1 MENNNIPD
9 RLQKQLDFIKEIDK
23 EKEIERRTLLSD
35 GSRFENDAEHAWHM
49 AVMAILLSE
58 YANEEIDILKTV
70 SMILIHDIVEIDSG
84 DTYCYDE
91 DGKKTQEEREKKAA
105 NRLFNLLPE
114 DQAQKFYALWCEFE
128 EKKTPEAKF
137 ARTMDC
143 VQPTMLNVASGGVMW
158 KKNGIKLSQILERN
172 KYTESG
178 SKELW
183 NYQLNHLI
191 LPNVENGNIK
201 DDR

>member
-1 MENNNIPD
+1 
-9 RLQKQLDFIKEIDK
+9 
-23 EKEIERRTLLSD
+23 
-35 GSRFENDAEHAWHM
+35 M

-58 YANEEIDILKTV
+58 YANEKIDILKTV

-114 DQAQKFYALWCEFE
+114 DQAQKFYALWREFE

-158 KKNGIKLSQILERN
+158 KKNSIKLSQILERN

-191 LPNVENGNIK
+191 LPNVEYGNIK

>member
-1 MENNNIPD
+1 MENYNIPV

-105 NRLFNLLPE
+105 DRLFNLLPE
-114 DQAQKFYALWCEFE
+114 DQAQKFYALWREFE
-128 EKKTPEAKF
+128 EKRTPEARF

-158 KKNGIKLSQILERN
+158 KKNSIKLSQILERN

-183 NYQLNHLI
+183 NYQLNQLI

>member
-9 RLQKQLDFIKEIDK
+9 RLQKQLNFIKEIDK

-105 NRLFNLLPE
+105 ERLFNLLPK
-114 DQAQKFYALWCEFE
+114 DQAEKFYALWREFE
-128 EKKTPEAKF
+128 EKKTPEARF

-143 VQPTMLNVASGGVMW
+143 VQPTILNVASGGVMW
-158 KKNGIKLSQILERN
+158 KKNSIMLSQILERN